1 MYVFVSPLQVL
12 DRNFALGNMILPV
25 SMALLQY
32 CASPQR
38 YASDSQPPNY
48 SIWLLEPHVRR
59 SWLTALLVILYK
71 VSLAASQGHSTV
83 KDLENTCIMHVQYI
97 QAPLFPLMYMPG
109 IRKSSF

>member
-71 VSLAASQGHSTV
+71 VSLLLLKVILPSEIL
-83 KDLENTCIMHVQYI
+83 KIHVLYMYI
-97 QAPLFPLMYMPG
+97 QSPLFLLMYM
-109 IRKSSF
+109 